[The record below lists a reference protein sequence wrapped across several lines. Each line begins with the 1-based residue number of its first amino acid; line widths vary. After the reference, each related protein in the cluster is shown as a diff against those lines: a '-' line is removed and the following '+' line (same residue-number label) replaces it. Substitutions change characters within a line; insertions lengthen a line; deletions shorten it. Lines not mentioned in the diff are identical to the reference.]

1 MYEILK
7 DVIFMLFGR
16 KYDVSNE
23 DQVTQFKSVF
33 KRVNTLLKNKKDI
46 SRTEL
51 LELLLEDGYNEKVA
65 SYAVNNGEVDWFIY
79 AVSKVNALVKQD
91 DGFTKEE
98 IMDQVKFQEQYFK
111 SEVRMS
117 REFIRGLARTIKVL
131 ASFFALSQDTIENFD
146 IMSTEYSPISTH
158 KYKSSF
164 RGKRKIP

>member
-23 DQVTQFKSVF
+23 DQVTQFK
-33 KRVNTLLKNKKDI
+33 
-46 SRTEL
+46 L

-98 IMDQVKFQEQYFK
+98 I
-111 SEVRMS
+111 
-117 REFIRGLARTIKVL
+117 IKEMKEL
-131 ASFFALSQDTIENFD
+131 KYTDDEIDNAIESAAIDWNLQA
-146 IMSTEYSPISTH
+146 
-158 KYKSSF
+158 
-164 RGKRKIP
+164 